1 MNGRKTGYS
10 KQFAIKTSLP
20 QDLIVNLPVV
30 TADCSLQTANLFMHS
45 VNFKEILSVTLILFS
60 VIDILGSIPVIID
73 LRKKAGAINAR
84 RATLVSGGMMIA
96 FLYLGKEILK
106 LFGVDV
112 ASFAV
117 AGALIL
123 FLIGLEMILGRNIFK
138 HDTVHSNATSI
149 VPIAFPMIAG
159 AGTMTT
165 ILSLKAAYQ
174 EVNIIIAILINL
186 VFIYLVL
193 RSSAWIEGLLGA
205 AGTDVLRKIFG
216 LILIAISIKLFRS
229 TL

>member
-1 MNGRKTGYS
+1 MYS
-10 KQFAIKTSLP
+10 F
-20 QDLIVNLPVV
+20 
-30 TADCSLQTANLFMHS
+30 
-45 VNFKEILSVTLILFS
+45 NFKETLSVTLILFS
-60 VIDILGSIPVIID
+60 VIDILGAIPIIID
-73 LRKKAGAINAR
+73 LRQKSGAINAR
-84 RATLVSGGMMIA
+84 RATLVAGGLMIA
-96 FLYLGKEILK
+96 FLYVGKEILK

-123 FLIGLEMILGRNIFK
+123 FLIGLEMTLGRTIFK
-138 HDTVHSNATSI
+138 HDAVHTNATSI
-149 VPIAFPMIAG
+149 VPIAFPIIAG

-174 EVNIIIAILINL
+174 EFNIVCGILINL

-193 RSSAWIEGLLGA
+193 RSSAWLERQLGV

>member
-1 MNGRKTGYS
+1 MQSFY
-10 KQFAIKTSLP
+10 TSRILKYMP
-20 QDLIVNLPVV
+20 IP
-30 TADCSLQTANLFMHS
+30 
-45 VNFKEILSVTLILFS
+45 NFKEIVSVTLILFS

-73 LRKKAGAINAR
+73 LRRKAGAINAR
-84 RATLVSGGMMIA
+84 RATFVSGGLMIA
-96 FLYLGKEILK
+96 FLYIGKEILR

-112 ASFAV
+112 ESFAV

-138 HDTVHSNATSI
+138 HDAVHTNATSI

-174 EVNIIIAILINL
+174 EINIIIGILINL
-186 VFIYLVL
+186 IFIYLVL
-193 RSSAWIEGLLGA
+193 RSSVWIERLLGV

-216 LILIAISIKLFRS
+216 LILIAISIKLLRS
-229 TL
+229 NI

>member
-1 MNGRKTGYS
+1 LAKIFSKLTETVKFKDKRQNNVLSLFLIITKTISMYS
-10 KQFAIKTSLP
+10 FNIKEV
-20 QDLIVNLPVV
+20 I
-30 TADCSLQTANLFMHS
+30 
-45 VNFKEILSVTLILFS
+45 SVTLILFS
-60 VIDILGSIPVIID
+60 VIDILGAIPIIID
-73 LRKKAGAINAR
+73 LRKKAGGINAR
-84 RATLVSGGMMIA
+84 RATLVSGGLMIA
-96 FLYLGKEILK
+96 FLYVGKEILK

-138 HDTVHSNATSI
+138 HDAVHTNATSI

-174 EVNIIIAILINL
+174 EINIIVGILINL

-193 RSSAWIEGLLGA
+193 RSSAWIERQLGV

>member
-1 MNGRKTGYS
+1 M
-10 KQFAIKTSLP
+10 L
-20 QDLIVNLPVV
+20 
-30 TADCSLQTANLFMHS
+30 
-45 VNFKEILSVTLILFS
+45 NFKEIASITLILFS
-60 VIDILGSIPVIID
+60 VIDILGAIPIIID
-73 LRKKAGAINAR
+73 LRKKAGGIDAG
-84 RATLVSGGMMIA
+84 RATLVSGGLMIA

-123 FLIGLEMILGRNIFK
+123 FLIGLEMILGRTIFK
-138 HDTVHSNATSI
+138 HDTTHSKATSI
-149 VPIAFPMIAG
+149 VPIAFPIIAG

-165 ILSLKAAYQ
+165 ILSLKAAYA
-174 EVNIIIAILINL
+174 EINIVAGILINL

-193 RSSAWIEGLLGA
+193 RSSVWIEKQIGP

-216 LILIAISIKLFRS
+216 LILIAISIKLVRS